1 MGYRLARLIIMLL
14 FRLIARVRVIG
25 RENVPVQGAFIAASN
40 HIGRLDAPLV
50 YYLLN
55 RKDILLMVAEK
66 YRSSAFFR
74 WFVKA
79 LDAIWIDRFNADFTA
94 MRAVLNRLKQGWV
107 VVLAPEGTR
116 SVSGKLDEA
125 HPGASYL
132 ASKSGVPVVPVAV
145 IGTHDPEVLAE
156 LCRLRRLDITIR
168 IGKPLAFPPVKGVDR
183 EAALEAYTDEIMCQI
198 AALLPDEM
206 RGVYADHPR
215 LRELLA
221 HGQLI

>member
-1 MGYRLARLIIMLL
+1 MGYQLARLFIMLL

-25 RENVPVQGAFIAASN
+25 TENVPSHGAYIAASN

-79 LDAIWIDRFNADFTA
+79 LDAIWIDRFNADFAA
-94 MRAVLNRLKQGWV
+94 MRVVLNRLRDGWV

-116 SVSGKLDEA
+116 SLSGKLDEA
-125 HPGASYL
+125 RPGASYL
-132 ASKSGVPVVPVAV
+132 AAKAGVPVVPVAV
-145 IGTHDPEVLAE
+145 TGTYDPQVLSE
-156 LCRLRRLDITIR
+156 LRRLRRLEITIR
-168 IGKPLAFPPVKGVDR
+168 VGKPLIFPPVKGADR
-183 EAALEAYTDEIMCQI
+183 ESALVTYTDEIMCQI
-198 AALLPDEM
+198 AALLPDDM

-221 HGQLI
+221 EG

>member
-1 MGYRLARLIIMLL
+1 MLL
-14 FRLIARVRVIG
+14 FRLIARVHVIG
-25 RENVPVQGAFIAASN
+25 VENVPSHGAYIAASN

-79 LDAIWIDRFNADFTA
+79 LDAIWIDRFNADFAA
-94 MRAVLNRLKQGWV
+94 MRVVLNRLKDGWV

-116 SVSGKLDEA
+116 SLSGKLDEA
-125 HPGASYL
+125 RPGASYL
-132 ASKSGVPVVPVAV
+132 AAKAGVPVVPVAV
-145 IGTHDPEVLAE
+145 TGTYDPKVLSE
-156 LCRLRRLDITIR
+156 LRHLRRLDITIR
-168 IGKPLAFPPVKGVDR
+168 VGKSLIFPPVKGVDR
-183 EAALEAYTDEIMCQI
+183 EAALETYTDEIMCQI
-198 AALLPDEM
+198 AALLPDDM

-221 HGQLI
+221 EGQLT